1 MDSNRVSAKVAAP
14 PVSIGGIVF
23 DNNFYDREVD
33 VLYVNV
39 GNPGD
44 AVDWGGTAE
53 GDGTS
58 YGPDGSLIG
67 MTILSP
73 KWRLTHEGRLELTF
87 PEQKVVVTDLGG
99 ILD

>member
-1 MDSNRVSAKVAAP
+1 MDSNRVPTKIAT
-14 PVSIGGIVF
+14 PVTIGGIVF
-23 DNNFYDREVD
+23 ENNFYDREVD

-44 AVDWGGTAE
+44 AVDWDGTAE

-73 KWRLTHEGRLELTF
+73 KLRLEQDGKIELTF
-87 PEQKVVVTDLGG
+87 PEQKVVVTDLGN